1 MRTVVRTVLAALFGA
16 LITAGSGVAA
26 AAPSAVVTPPPTMTW
41 SVASVTVPG
50 LTAVS
55 CPVRGFCVAVSSDG
69 DAVVLHGTTWS
80 APRHVASA
88 LTNVSC
94 PTATY
99 CLAVNSS
106 QYVIY
111 NSGHWTP
118 ARPVGAYDISC
129 PTTVFCLGVSQSG
142 TYQSFDGS
150 QWSAAHQVPGNE
162 FGDGM
167 DDVTCPSSGFCI
179 GDDVDAVLYGIR
191 GAMAGPGTQP
201 VDFAISEVTCTSTTF
216 CAGLDANHPRGV
228 WRENSS
234 PWTRTVLGVP
244 TGYRLTDVA
253 CTWHGFCA
261 AVDNHGDAFTAGT
274 SSFSA
279 PHRVTLRTGGL
290 SAIDCVSSYYCVA
303 VGPAGRASIGTR

>member
-1 MRTVVRTVLAALFGA
+1 MKTAVRALFVA
-16 LITAGSGVAA
+16 MVAA
-26 AAPSAVVTPPPTMTW
+26 GFAVLVTEPASAAPPTLTWGTP
-41 SVASVTVPG
+41 AVTVPG

-55 CPVRGFCVAVSSDG
+55 CPARGFCVAVSGNG
-69 DAVVLHGTTWS
+69 DAVVLHGTRWS
-80 APRHVASA
+80 APRHVAGA

-94 PTATY
+94 PSTTY
-99 CLAVNSS
+99 CLAVNGS

-118 ARPVGAYDISC
+118 ARTVGAWDVSC
-129 PTTVFCLGVSQSG
+129 PSTVFCAAVSQSG
-142 TYQSFDGS
+142 TYQLFDGS

-167 DDVTCPSSGFCI
+167 DDVTCPSSAFCI
-179 GDDVDAVLYGIR
+179 GDDVDGVLYGIR

-201 VDFAISEVTCTSTTF
+201 VDFAINEVTCTSTAF
-216 CAGLDANHPRGV
+216 CAGLDAVHPRAV
-228 WRENSS
+228 WREASS
-234 PWTRTVLGVP
+234 PWRRTTLAVP
-244 TGYRLTDVA
+244 SANRLTDIS

-261 AVDNHGDAFTAGT
+261 AVDDHGDAFTAGT
-274 SSFSA
+274 ASFSA

-303 VGPAGRASIGTR
+303 VGPAGRAAIGTR